1 MDGHQYLYDDSCH
14 ADHIRRSVIFS
25 QPLQLERMCPEKNDL
40 NVHVEDLKLRFPK
53 KGYPE
58 YLIKELVG
66 KALRL
71 TLSDDNNSKK
81 VSSISLVVTYNP
93 ALKILPRVRRKN
105 LQLLYVDK
113 KVKKVFSPT
122 PFVSIRSTRNIKSYL
137 VRSKIY
143 SLERKVGCEKC
154 KSFA

>member
-81 VSSISLVVTYNP
+81 VSSISLVVAYNP
-93 ALKILPRVRRKN
+93 AFKILPRVRRKS
-105 LQLLYVDK
+105 LQLL
-113 KVKKVFSPT
+113 
-122 PFVSIRSTRNIKSYL
+122 
-137 VRSKIY
+137 
-143 SLERKVGCEKC
+143 
-154 KSFA
+154 